1 MQAADSAM
9 TVTELTAQEF
19 KVALAGVRPIPV
31 DQSAAWE
38 ALDAR
43 LEGRQPWKRL
53 RVDEDGKPVAFVY
66 LAEYKLRGAAYLW
79 ARSGPI
85 YVKEQSPAREEAIR
99 AALVA
104 YVRAHH
110 KKAVFLRLHARY
122 RGPDTLRP
130 LQIITYDRTVKIP
143 LAPRSEEEIL
153 ATMTT
158 DGKRSIRRALKR
170 IDEGGA
176 EFCEDTGLSRE
187 AFGEYYAVLR
197 ETARRDGFSPHPE
210 SYYWAMLEG
219 MGQDVARLFGVRRE
233 GKLLCW
239 DLVLVHD
246 KQAVAF
252 FGASLTEARE
262 VLGPDA
268 LDWHV
273 ARTLAAEGVESFD
286 LMGIDSPTTPELYGV
301 GRYKRK
307 FALAPTDVDAA
318 WDVPVRPVL
327 YRALAGALRMKRAL
341 RG

>member
-1 MQAADSAM
+1 MS
-9 TVTELTAQEF
+9 VTQLTEQEF
-19 KVALAGVRPIPV
+19 KLALAGVRPIPV
-31 DQSAAWE
+31 DQSSAWQS
-38 ALDAR
+38 LDER
-43 LEGRQPWKRL
+43 LGDRTPWRRL
-53 RVDEDGKPVAFVY
+53 RVDENGKPVAFVY
-66 LAEYKLRGAAYLW
+66 LTEYKLRGAAYLW

-85 YVKEQSPAREEAIR
+85 YVKEQSPAREQAIR
-99 AALVA
+99 QALVD
-104 YVRAHH
+104 YVRRNHR
-110 KKAVFLRLHARY
+110 KAVFLRLHARY
-122 RGPDTLRP
+122 SADDTCP
-130 LQIITYDRTVKIP
+130 PMQIITYDRTVKIP
-143 LAPRSEEEIL
+143 LAPRSQEEIL

-170 IDEGGA
+170 IEESGA
-176 EFCEDTGLSRE
+176 EFCEDTGLTRDQ
-187 AFGEYYAVLR
+187 FGEYYEVLR
-197 ETARRDGFSPHPE
+197 ETARRDGFSPHPP
-210 SYYWAMLEG
+210 SYYWAMLDS
-219 MGQDVARLFGVRRE
+219 MGEQVARLFGVRKD

-252 FGASLTEARE
+252 FGASRTEARE

-307 FALAPTDVDAA
+307 FALQPTDVDAA
-318 WDVPVRPVL
+318 WDVPVKPLV
-327 YRALAGALRMKRAL
+327 YRALAGALRLKRSL